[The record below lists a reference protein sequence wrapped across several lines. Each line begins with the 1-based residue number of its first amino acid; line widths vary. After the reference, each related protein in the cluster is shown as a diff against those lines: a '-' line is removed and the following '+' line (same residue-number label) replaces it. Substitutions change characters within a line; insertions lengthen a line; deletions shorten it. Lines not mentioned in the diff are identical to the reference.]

1 MPLYIELKNHRGFS
15 LIEVLIT
22 VVLLMMIF
30 LILMNFY
37 LSSIAYEQESEME
50 IGALNLAQE
59 KMDEI
64 LLGGYDGLSDVAGLF
79 NDYNNSGYE
88 LEIRVSSSGS
98 SVPYLREVR
107 VIVKWEQKGQIRSTE
122 LATLLNKN

>member
-1 MPLYIELKNHRGFS
+1 M
-15 LIEVLIT
+15 IEVLIT

-79 NDYNNSGYE
+79 NDYNNSGYD